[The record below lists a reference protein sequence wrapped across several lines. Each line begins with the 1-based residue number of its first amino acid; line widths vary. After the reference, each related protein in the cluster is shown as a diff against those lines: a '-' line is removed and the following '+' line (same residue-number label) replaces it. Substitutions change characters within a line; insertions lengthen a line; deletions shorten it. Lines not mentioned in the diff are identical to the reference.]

1 MKGLFKYIFGESAAP
16 VIPGLLSLGSWFAS
30 QYFVVPVHAGI
41 FPAGAILGILLGY
54 AVGSLVKAIDH
65 PNRLLIAFSAVA
77 AFIIGLILMVN
88 YHFYVSPGHVTDYEQ
103 VLSAVTQLA
112 LVFACAG
119 YLMPIAAI
127 TFGKSEAEE
136 EKDEKK
142 EDGNDEKKELKSTA

>member
-1 MKGLFKYIFGESAAP
+1 MKGLLKYLFGESAAP
-16 VIPGLLSLGSWFAS
+16 AIPGLLSLGSWFAS
-30 QYFVVPVHAGI
+30 QYFVLPVHAGI

-54 AVGSLVKAIDH
+54 ALGSLVNEIDH
-65 PNRLLIAFSAVA
+65 PNRLLIAVSAGA

-88 YHFYVSPGHVTDYEQ
+88 YHFYVSPGHVTDYGQ
-103 VLSAVTQLA
+103 VLWAVTQLG

-136 EKDEKK
+136 EKDEK
-142 EDGNDEKKELKSTA
+142 EEEME